1 MKTPTNYC
9 KQQTKRVVYQL
20 SKGQPTERKEM
31 NEYEICLSDDSKAW
45 ELWYDGK
52 MYGSISV
59 EEAEDEEEAADV
71 FFYNGILKEVE
82 ELIEEEEAREREQY
96 ERDVLA
102 SYWQGVGRI

>member
-1 MKTPTNYC
+1 MYD
-9 KQQTKRVVYQL
+9 
-20 SKGQPTERKEM
+20 
-31 NEYEICLSDDSKAW
+31 YEILLSDDGKMW
-45 ELWYDGK
+45 ELWYDGTL
-52 MYGSISV
+52 YGSISV

-82 ELIEEEEAREREQY
+82 SLIEEAEAREREQY